1 MKNEIW
7 KDVAGYEGLY
17 QVSSEGRVKSLARVV
32 IRNNGQKLPIKERI
46 LKPAF
51 NGRGY
56 LIVDLCDGG
65 KRKHFKVHRLVCQ
78 AFHENPDNKP
88 QVNHIDEDTTNNRA
102 SNLEWVTAKENVNHG
117 TRTKRMAKTN
127 SKPVGQY
134 TKDGEPIKVWQSATV
149 AERQAGFNYQHICD
163 VANGNRKTHKGF
175 IWKYV

>member
-1 MKNEIW
+1 MENEIW
-7 KDVAGYEGLY
+7 KDIAGYEGLY
-17 QVSSEGRVKSLARVV
+17 QVSNEGRVKSLARVV

-65 KRKHFKVHRLVCQ
+65 KKKHFKVHRLVCQ

-88 QVNHIDEDTTNNRA
+88 CVNHLDENKINNYA
-102 SNLEWVTAKENVNHG
+102 SNLEWCTYEENNNHG
-117 TRTKRMAKTN
+117 TRAART

-134 TKDGEPIKVWQSATV
+134 SLDGKLIKIWPSTIE
-149 AERQAGFNYQHICD
+149 AERQMEFDNGNIGKA
-163 VANGNRKTHKGF
+163 ANGKYKQAYGF
-175 IWKYV
+175 RWKYIGKGV